1 MGEFV
6 RADFVNE
13 IAHGR
18 GYLLYCNTVEKL
30 RAVFCPV
37 MVLSVHGNSSA
48 EEEQQKMR
56 ETTGRLRNGKN
67 KEEAAKR

>member
-1 MGEFV
+1 M
-6 RADFVNE
+6 
-13 IAHGR
+13 
-18 GYLLYCNTVEKL
+18 LYCNTVEKL